1 MYLIRGINNIDLFRT
16 RHSEVSTVATIGNFD
31 GLHLGHQ
38 QILKTMQKEADFHGL
53 WKLIV
58 FTEPHAQEFF
68 AEAAGLDASKPP
80 RILPWQEKVRKMKEL
95 GVELAFF
102 LKFNNQLRSMT
113 PRNFLDKVLLRLNI
127 KKLILGDDFRFGANR
142 EGDFN
147 LLKKW
152 GSENSIEVSN
162 TETFKIEGE
171 RVSSTRIRKALTNND
186 FELATKLLGRP
197 FTYAGK
203 VVYGQQL
210 GAQLGIPTAN
220 LWLPKNKLPISGVYI
235 VKALL
240 DKKVLN
246 GIANMGIRPT
256 IGGEL
261 PVLEV
266 HLLDFSQ
273 SIYGQ
278 TLTVEFLK
286 KVRDEKKFEN
296 TTALKEQIFKDI
308 TTAKN
313 YFV

>member
-1 MYLIRGINNIDLFRT
+1 MYFIRGINNIDLFRT

-162 TETFKIEGE
+162 TETFKMEGE

-240 DKKVLN
+240 DKKALN

>member
-1 MYLIRGINNIDLFRT
+1 MYLIRGINNINLFRAK
-16 RHSEVSTVATIGNFD
+16 HSEVSTVATIGNFD

-38 QILKTMQKEADFHGL
+38 QILKTMQKEADSDGL
-53 WKLIV
+53 WKLII

-68 AEAAGLDASKPP
+68 SEAAGLDASKPP
-80 RILPWQEKVRKMKEL
+80 RIFPWQEKVRKMKEL

-113 PRNFLDKVLLRLNI
+113 PINFLDKVLLRLHI
-127 KKLILGDDFRFGANR
+127 KKLIIGDDFKFGAER

-152 GSENSIEVSN
+152 GIENSIEVSN

-171 RVSSTRIRKALTNND
+171 RVSSTRIRKALTNGQ
-186 FELATKLLGRP
+186 FELASKLLGRP
-197 FTYAGK
+197 FTYSGK

-235 VKALL
+235 VKVNL
-240 DKKVLN
+240 DKEELN

-256 IGGEL
+256 VGGEL
-261 PVLEV
+261 PVLEI

-273 SIYGQ
+273 SIYGK

-296 TTALKEQIFKDI
+296 INALKEQIFKDI
-308 TTAKN
+308 STAKK

>member
-1 MYLIRGINNIDLFRT
+1 MYLIRGINNINLFRAK
-16 RHSEVSTVATIGNFD
+16 HSEVSTVATIGNFD

-38 QILKTMQKEADFHGL
+38 QILKTMQKEADSDGL

-68 AEAAGLDASKPP
+68 SEAAGLDASKPP
-80 RILPWQEKVRKMKEL
+80 RIFPWQEKVRKMKEL

-113 PRNFLDKVLLRLNI
+113 PINFLDKVLLRLNI
-127 KKLILGDDFRFGANR
+127 KKLIIGDDFKFGANR

-147 LLKKW
+147 LLEKW
-152 GSENSIEVSN
+152 GTENSIKVSN

-171 RVSSTRIRKALTNND
+171 RVSSTRIRKALTSGQ
-186 FELATKLLGRP
+186 FGLANKLLGRP
-197 FTYAGK
+197 FTYSGK

-235 VKALL
+235 VKVNL
-240 DKKVLN
+240 DNRELN

-256 IGGEL
+256 VGGEL
-261 PVLEV
+261 PVLEI

-273 SIYGQ
+273 SIYGK

-296 TTALKEQIFKDI
+296 INALKEQIFKDI
-308 TTAKN
+308 STAKK

>member
-152 GSENSIEVSN
+152 GSANSIEVSN
-162 TETFKIEGE
+162 TETFKMEGE

>member
-1 MYLIRGINNIDLFRT
+1 MYLIRGINNINLFRAK
-16 RHSEVSTVATIGNFD
+16 HSEVSTVATIGNFD

-38 QILKTMQKEADFHGL
+38 QILKAMQKEADSDGL
-53 WKLIV
+53 WKLII

-68 AEAAGLDASKPP
+68 TEAAGLDASKPP
-80 RILPWQEKVRKMKEL
+80 RIFPWQEKVRKMKEL

-113 PRNFLDKVLLRLNI
+113 PMNFLDKVLLRLNI
-127 KKLILGDDFRFGANR
+127 KKLIIGDDFKFGADR

-147 LLKKW
+147 LLKQW
-152 GSENSIEVSN
+152 GTENSIEVSN

-171 RVSSTRIRKALTNND
+171 RVSSTRIRKALTNGQ
-186 FELATKLLGRP
+186 FELASKLLGRP
-197 FTYAGK
+197 FTYSGK

-235 VKALL
+235 VKVKL
-240 DKKVLN
+240 DKDELN

-256 IGGEL
+256 VGGEL
-261 PVLEV
+261 PVLEI

-273 SIYGQ
+273 SIYGK

-296 TTALKEQIFKDI
+296 INALKEQIFKDI
-308 TTAKN
+308 STAKK

>member
-162 TETFKIEGE
+162 TETFKMEGE

-308 TTAKN
+308 STAKN
-313 YFV
+313 YFG

>member
-1 MYLIRGINNIDLFRT
+1 MYLIRGINNINLYRAK
-16 RHSEVSTVATIGNFD
+16 HSEVSTVATIGNFD

-38 QILKTMQKEADFHGL
+38 QILKTMQKEADSDGL
-53 WKLIV
+53 WKLII

-80 RILPWQEKVRKMKEL
+80 RIFPWQEKVRKMKEL

-113 PRNFLDKVLLRLNI
+113 PINFLDKVLLRLNI
-127 KKLILGDDFRFGANR
+127 KKLIIGDDFKFGADR

-152 GSENSIEVSN
+152 GTENSIEVSN

-171 RVSSTRIRKALTNND
+171 RVSSTRIRKALTNGQ
-186 FELATKLLGRP
+186 FGLASKLLGRP
-197 FTYAGK
+197 FTYSGK

-235 VKALL
+235 VKVNL
-240 DKKVLN
+240 DNKELN

-256 IGGEL
+256 VGGEL
-261 PVLEV
+261 PVLEI

-273 SIYGQ
+273 SIYGK

-296 TTALKEQIFKDI
+296 INALKEQIFKDI
-308 TTAKN
+308 STAKK

>member
-162 TETFKIEGE
+162 TETFKMEGE

-240 DKKVLN
+240 DKKALN

>member
-162 TETFKIEGE
+162 TETFKMEGE

-278 TLTVEFLK
+278 ILTVEFLK

>member
-1 MYLIRGINNIDLFRT
+1 MYLIRGINNINLFRAK
-16 RHSEVSTVATIGNFD
+16 HSEVSTVATIGNFD

-38 QILKTMQKEADFHGL
+38 QILKTMQKEADSDGL
-53 WKLIV
+53 WKLII

-68 AEAAGLDASKPP
+68 SEAAGLDASKPP
-80 RILPWQEKVRKMKEL
+80 RIFPWQEKVRKMKEL

-113 PRNFLDKVLLRLNI
+113 PINFLDKVLLRLNI
-127 KKLILGDDFRFGANR
+127 KKLIIGDDFKFGANR

-147 LLKKW
+147 LLEKW
-152 GSENSIEVSN
+152 GTENSIKVSN

-171 RVSSTRIRKALTNND
+171 RVSSTRIRKALTSGQ
-186 FELATKLLGRP
+186 FELASKLLGRP
-197 FTYAGK
+197 FTYSGK

-235 VKALL
+235 VKVKL
-240 DKKVLN
+240 DKDELN

-256 IGGEL
+256 VGGEL
-261 PVLEV
+261 PVLEI

-273 SIYGQ
+273 SIYGK

-296 TTALKEQIFKDI
+296 INALKEQIFKDI
-308 TTAKN
+308 STAKK

>member
-1 MYLIRGINNIDLFRT
+1 MYLIRGINNINLFRAK
-16 RHSEVSTVATIGNFD
+16 HSEVSTVATIGNFD

-38 QILKTMQKEADFHGL
+38 QILKAMQKEADSDGL
-53 WKLIV
+53 WKLII

-68 AEAAGLDASKPP
+68 AEAAGLNSSKPP
-80 RILPWQEKVRKMKEL
+80 RIFPWQEKVRKMKEL
-95 GVELAFF
+95 GVELTFF

-113 PRNFLDKVLLRLNI
+113 PMNFLDKVLLRLNI
-127 KKLILGDDFRFGANR
+127 KKLIIGDDFKFGADR

-147 LLKKW
+147 LLKQW
-152 GSENSIEVSN
+152 GTENSIEVSN

-171 RVSSTRIRKALTNND
+171 RVSSTRIRKALTSGQ
-186 FELATKLLGRP
+186 FKLASKLLGRP
-197 FTYAGK
+197 FTYSGK

-235 VKALL
+235 VKVNL
-240 DKKVLN
+240 DNEELN

-256 IGGEL
+256 VGGEL
-261 PVLEV
+261 PVLEI
-266 HLLDFSQ
+266 HLLDFSL
-273 SIYGQ
+273 SIYGK

-286 KVRDEKKFEN
+286 KVRDEKKFKN
-296 TTALKEQIFKDI
+296 INALKEQIFKDI
-308 TTAKN
+308 STAKK

>member
-1 MYLIRGINNIDLFRT
+1 MYLIRGINNINLFRAK
-16 RHSEVSTVATIGNFD
+16 HSEVSTVATIGNFD

-38 QILKTMQKEADFHGL
+38 QILKAMQKEADSDGL
-53 WKLIV
+53 WKLII

-68 AEAAGLDASKPP
+68 AEAAGLNSSKPP
-80 RILPWQEKVRKMKEL
+80 RIFPWQEKVRKMKEL
-95 GVELAFF
+95 GVELTFF

-113 PRNFLDKVLLRLNI
+113 PMNFLDKVLLRLNI
-127 KKLILGDDFRFGANR
+127 KKLIIGDDFKFGADR

-147 LLKKW
+147 LLKQW
-152 GSENSIEVSN
+152 GAENSIEVSN

-171 RVSSTRIRKALTNND
+171 RVSSTRIRKALTSGQ
-186 FELATKLLGRP
+186 FKLASKLLGRP
-197 FTYAGK
+197 FTYSGK

-235 VKALL
+235 VKVNL
-240 DKKVLN
+240 DNEELN

-256 IGGEL
+256 VGGEL
-261 PVLEV
+261 PVLEI
-266 HLLDFSQ
+266 HLLDFSL
-273 SIYGQ
+273 SIYGK

-286 KVRDEKKFEN
+286 KVRDEKKFKN
-296 TTALKEQIFKDI
+296 INALKEQIFKDI
-308 TTAKN
+308 STAKK

>member
-162 TETFKIEGE
+162 TETFKMEGE
-171 RVSSTRIRKALTNND
+171 RVSSTRKRKALTNND